1 MLYNKSMESIIS
13 KANITKIE
21 GIRKYVLKVTIW
33 LLVGGVVLGALMILL
48 GGTSSGEII
57 GKFMGTMFIVALMMA
72 ISVNNFKRISS
83 EDGVVQIFALVGLV
97 SNIAWALLWILLCW
111 QPELAQTCI
120 SSRSRSAIPMNCN
133 SGITNCEDTIC
144 GASILMKF
152 ALAFSCLSA
161 LGLAGSNILVI
172 YEGDKKNLIRPLK
185 ITSVVCAT
193 YEFIYFTIMTF
204 IDYNYSSEFAIR
216 LGMLAGFAGFAWVA
230 VVLAALIISS
240 NEKNRKEAIA
250 EKRED
255 EEIKKTAVKSEA
267 ELRAEI
273 EEKVRREM
281 IEKEVRAK
289 VEAERVSAGD
299 NGESKGDSDAKRSS
313 ETAGSEKIIEDS
325 FKTKE

>member
-1 MLYNKSMESIIS
+1 MESIIS

-21 GIRKYVLKVTIW
+21 GIRKYVLRVAIW

-48 GGTSSGEII
+48 GGTSSVEII

-83 EDGVVQIFALVGLV
+83 EDGVVQIFALMGLS
-97 SNIAWALLWILLCW
+97 SNLVWALLWILLCW
-111 QPELAQTCI
+111 QPDLGMYCHASTNL
-120 SSRSRSAIPMNCN
+120 SYTVCN
-133 SGITNCEDTIC
+133 N
-144 GASILMKF
+144 SILMKF

-204 IDYNYSSEFAIR
+204 IDYNYSSEFATR

-230 VVLAALIISS
+230 VVLAALIVSS

-289 VEAERVSAGD
+289 VEAEQVSAGD
-299 NGESKGDSDAKRSS
+299 NGESKGDSDVKRSS

-325 FKTKE
+325 FKTKEQ